1 MLIQDQK
8 EYDPSQPR
16 DFLRERRLSM
26 TRADPLR
33 TVDAQDAART
43 AANHVC
49 GLLGRDGI
57 LKILED
63 YNPLYSTEMSRLLS
77 SQLSEAEANE
87 AIERMS
93 KAHL

>member
-1 MLIQDQK
+1 
-8 EYDPSQPR
+8 
-16 DFLRERRLSM
+16 M

-43 AANHVC
+43 AANNVC